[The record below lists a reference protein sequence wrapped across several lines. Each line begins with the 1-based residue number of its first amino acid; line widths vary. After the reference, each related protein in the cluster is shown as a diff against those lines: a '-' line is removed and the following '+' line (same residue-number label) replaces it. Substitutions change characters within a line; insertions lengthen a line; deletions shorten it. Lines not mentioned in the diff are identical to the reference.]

1 MQETV
6 QLKRSLSLWAIVML
20 GVGYMT
26 PMVAFD
32 TFGIVSEETGGHVPA
47 SYVIALVGMLFTA
60 ASYGKMVKVY
70 PVAGSAYTYTQKT
83 ISKKLGFFVGWA
95 SLLDYLFLPMVN
107 ALLSKIYLSALF
119 PGVPSWIWVVGIVA
133 LVTAANLFSV
143 NVAANFNTFL
153 VAFQFLVIIV
163 FITLVVN
170 GLQNGEGAGTVFSL
184 VPFAESGMSISP
196 LVAGATVLCFS
207 FLGFDAVTTL
217 AEETPNAAKTI
228 PKAIF
233 LTALVGGVLF
243 VSVSYFTQMYFPD
256 ISRFSEPESA
266 SPEIA
271 LFVGGKLFQA
281 FFLAGTLTGTLASG
295 LASHTSVSRLLYVMG
310 RDGVIS
316 PKFFGYIHPKWRTPA
331 LNVVLVGLVSL
342 VAIFIDLETAT
353 SLINFGALI
362 AFTFVNVAVI
372 SHYVVKMKRY
382 KNIKDFVNYLL
393 FPVIGASIVMVLWF
407 HLNIYSLILGIV
419 WSVLGIMYL
428 MYITKGF
435 RSPVP
440 QMHME
445 EVREL

>member
-1 MQETV
+1 MQEKV
-6 QLKRSLSLWAIVML
+6 QLKRSLGLWAIVML

-60 ASYGKMVKVY
+60 ASYGKMVRVY

-95 SLLDYLFLPMVN
+95 ALLDYLFLPMVN
-107 ALLSKIYLSALF
+107 ALLTKIYLSALF
-119 PGVPSWIWVVGIVA
+119 PQVPGWMWVVGFVVV
-133 LVTAANLFSV
+133 VTAANLFSV
-143 NVAANFNTFL
+143 NLAANFNNFL
-153 VAFQFLVIIV
+153 VLFQFLVIAIFV
-163 FITLVVN
+163 ILVIK
-170 GLQNGEGAGTVFSL
+170 GLGNGEGAGTVFSFI
-184 VPFAESGMSISP
+184 PFAEEGMSVGP
-196 LVAGATVLCFS
+196 LIAGATVLCFS

-217 AEETPNAAKTI
+217 SEETPDAVKTI

-243 VSVSYFTQMYFPD
+243 ITVSYFTQMFFPD
-256 ISRFSEPESA
+256 VSRFSDPEAA

-271 LFVGGKLFQA
+271 LYVGGKLFQA

-310 RDGVIS
+310 RDNVIPS
-316 PKFFGYIHPKWRTPA
+316 KFFGYIHPKWRTPA
-331 LNVVLVGLVSL
+331 LNVVLVGFISL
-342 VAIFIDLETAT
+342 IAIFLDLETAT

-362 AFTFVNVAVI
+362 AFTFVNLAVI
-372 SHYVVKMKRY
+372 AHYVIRKKRY
-382 KNIKDFVNYLL
+382 KNPKDFINYLV
-393 FPVIGASIVMVLWF
+393 FPVIGASIVVVLWIN
-407 HLNIYSLILGIV
+407 LNIHSLILGVI
-419 WSVLGIMYL
+419 WSVIGMLYL
-428 MYITKGF
+428 MYITNWF

-445 EVREL
+445 EVHEL

>member
-47 SYVIALVGMLFTA
+47 SYIIALVGMLFTA
-60 ASYGKMVKVY
+60 ASYGKMVRVY

-95 SLLDYLFLPMVN
+95 ALLDYLFLPMVN
-107 ALLSKIYLSALF
+107 ALLTKIYLSALF
-119 PGVPSWIWVVGIVA
+119 PEVPGWIWVVGFVV
-133 LVTAANLFSV
+133 LVTIANLFSV
-143 NVAANFNTFL
+143 NLAANFNNFL
-153 VAFQFLVIIV
+153 VLFQFLVIVV
-163 FITLVVN
+163 FVVLVVK
-170 GLQNGEGAGTVFSL
+170 GLNSGEGAGTVFSF
-184 VPFAESGMSISP
+184 VPFAEDGMSIGP

-217 AEETPNAAKTI
+217 SEETPNAVKTI
-228 PKAIF
+228 PRAIF

-243 VSVSYFTQMYFPD
+243 ITVSYFTQMFFPD
-256 ISRFSEPESA
+256 VSRFSDPEAA

-271 LFVGGKLFQA
+271 LYVGGKLFQA

-310 RDGVIS
+310 RDNVIPS
-316 PKFFGYIHPKWRTPA
+316 KFFGYIHPKWRTPA
-331 LNVVLVGLVSL
+331 LNVVLVGCISL
-342 VAIFIDLETAT
+342 IAIFLDLETAT

-362 AFTFVNVAVI
+362 AFTFVNLAVI
-372 SHYVVKMKRY
+372 SHYVIKMKRY
-382 KNIKDFVNYLL
+382 RTIKDFINYLV
-393 FPVIGASIVMVLWF
+393 FPVVGASIVMVLWV
-407 HLNIYSLILGIV
+407 HLNIHSLILGVI
-419 WSVLGIMYL
+419 WSVIGMLYL
-428 MYITKGF
+428 MYITNWF

-445 EVREL
+445 EVHEL

>member
-1 MQETV
+1 MQEKV
-6 QLKRSLSLWAIVML
+6 QLKRSLGLWAIVML

-60 ASYGKMVKVY
+60 ASYGKMVRVY

-95 SLLDYLFLPMVN
+95 ALLDYLFLPMVN
-107 ALLSKIYLSALF
+107 ALLTKIYLSALF
-119 PGVPSWIWVVGIVA
+119 PQVPGWVWVVGFVVV
-133 LVTAANLFSV
+133 VTAANLFSV
-143 NVAANFNTFL
+143 NLAANFNNFL
-153 VAFQFLVIIV
+153 VLFQFLVIAIFV
-163 FITLVVN
+163 ILVIK
-170 GLQNGEGAGTVFSL
+170 GLGNGEGAGTVFSFI
-184 VPFAESGMSISP
+184 PFAEEGMSVGP
-196 LVAGATVLCFS
+196 LIAGATVLCFS

-217 AEETPNAAKTI
+217 SEETPDAVKTI

-243 VSVSYFTQMYFPD
+243 ITVSYFTQMFFPD
-256 ISRFSEPESA
+256 VSRFSDPEAA

-271 LFVGGKLFQA
+271 LYVGGKLFQA

-310 RDGVIS
+310 RDNVIPS
-316 PKFFGYIHPKWRTPA
+316 KFFGYIHPKWRTPA
-331 LNVVLVGLVSL
+331 LNVVLVGFISL
-342 VAIFIDLETAT
+342 IAIFLDLETAT

-362 AFTFVNVAVI
+362 AFTFVNLAVI
-372 SHYVVKMKRY
+372 AHYVIRKKRY
-382 KNIKDFVNYLL
+382 KNPKDFINYLV
-393 FPVIGASIVMVLWF
+393 FPVIGASIVVVLWIN
-407 HLNIYSLILGIV
+407 LNIHSLILGVI
-419 WSVLGIMYL
+419 WSVIGMLYL
-428 MYITKGF
+428 MYITNWF

-445 EVREL
+445 EVHEL